1 MVIAVGDVGHSG
13 RGFLVRVGQV
23 VLVSLVAIIGWKL
36 TLPGLDE
43 TVMRSQNG
51 DISRFSIL
59 ALGVSPLVTA
69 FALGQIFRLLAPR
82 LAEKPVLMIIENAL
96 VLAVALSQAYG
107 IAQAFLAM
115 GLLTDESVLGLG
127 AVVASL
133 VGGVAVMLFL
143 SRQCVWPSIAA
154 GFWALW
160 LLPAIIGL
168 PAQLS
173 SSWELL
179 RFGAVGGSELIRTTL
194 TIIIAAGLAFFAI
207 RTVALSHG
215 NLSASG
221 GGRPH
226 VLQMNI
232 VLWPP
237 LLAATASGYIMVP
250 LALLAPELLPDAQ
263 WLRAY
268 IFVATALLIPI
279 FVLAYRRLLKRNDI
293 ALPLLPTLLLAAVQI
308 VLMLGGAF
316 AAEWLAVP
324 LPVSGTTLLVMVAF
338 AYALFFTSSHE
349 GDRSAGQ
356 SRNGVV

>member
-1 MVIAVGDVGHSG
+1 MAIAVGDAGYG
-13 RGFLVRVGQV
+13 RRGVLVRLGQV

-36 TLPGLDE
+36 VLPGLDE
-43 TVMRSQNG
+43 TVVRSHDG
-51 DISRFSIL
+51 DVSRYSIL
-59 ALGVSPLVTA
+59 ALGMSPLVTA

-82 LAEKPVLMIIENAL
+82 FAANPVLMIVENGV
-96 VLAVALSQAYG
+96 VLAVALSQSYG

-179 RFGAVGGSELIRTTL
+179 RVGAVGGIHLIWTTL
-194 TIIIAAGLAFFAI
+194 TIIIAAALAFFAI
-207 RTVALSHG
+207 RTVALCQVDRTANG
-215 NLSASG
+215 DVAS
-221 GGRPH
+221 P
-226 VLQMNI
+226 VMQMNI

-316 AAEWLAVP
+316 AAEWLVVP

-338 AYALFFTSSHE
+338 AYALFFTPHTP
-349 GDRSAGQ
+349 SA
-356 SRNGVV
+356 RTT